1 MEQKEGDTMNHYEI
15 ETCVTGAKNGNKED
29 LLKVLQQYKPF
40 IFKTARGFNIRNYD
54 LYDLEQIGYMA
65 IIKAL
70 SKYRTGSCTF
80 SSYAYES
87 IKNAFRYTARQNSK
101 HEKALSLNAAVSP
114 YIRDTEY
121 IDCIASGEDLE
132 ENMLLAEE
140 ALDMKKALAKLPS
153 QEMELVN
160 MVYYEGLSL
169 KNYADR
175 KGIPYYEAYKK
186 KDYILN
192 KISSHF
198 KQ

>member
-1 MEQKEGDTMNHYEI
+1 VNHHEI
-15 ETCVTGAKNGNKED
+15 ENCVTGAKNGSKED

-40 IFKTARGFNIRNYD
+40 IFKTARNFNIRNYD

-65 IIKAL
+65 IMKAL

-101 HEKALSLNAAVSP
+101 QNKEFSLNVAVSP
-114 YIRDTEY
+114 NGRATEY
-121 IDCIASGEDLE
+121 IDCLASDEDLE
-132 ENMLLAEE
+132 DNLLKSEE
-140 ALDMKKALAKLPS
+140 ALDMKRVLSKLPS
-153 QEMELVN
+153 HEMELVN

-169 KNYADR
+169 KNYADK